1 MFCGDV
7 CVCNVWGCGVVVQ
20 KVEEVEVWDCRV
32 TVVCV
37 CVMCGDGEF
46 YGRCGDVGEGSVGL
60 YC

>member
-37 CVMCGDGEF
+37 C
-46 YGRCGDVGEGSVGL
+46 DVWGWGVLWEVW
-60 YC
+60 